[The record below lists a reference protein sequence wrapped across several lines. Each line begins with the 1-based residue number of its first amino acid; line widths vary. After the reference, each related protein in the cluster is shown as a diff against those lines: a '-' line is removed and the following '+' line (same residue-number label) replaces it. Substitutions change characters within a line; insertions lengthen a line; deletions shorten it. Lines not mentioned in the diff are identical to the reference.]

1 MFTALGCQVNL
12 CFLYS
17 TVNAVEQCLA
27 KLRTGKA
34 SDPLPGHFTGGTANH
49 KNTTFLRRAAASSC
63 EAASYASS
71 VISIS
76 SCLSAFLSDNPFA
89 ISKFLHLSSAVSLL
103 LALLRNHLVS
113 LYAIFSKRKRCFGT
127 LVSDSEA
134 SFYRFA
140 LPEDFPY
147 IRSDLKF

>member
-1 MFTALGCQVNL
+1 MPSN
-12 CFLYS
+12 
-17 TVNAVEQCLA
+17 NAWPSSGLEKLPIRSPPTSLVEQPTT
-27 KLRTGKA
+27 KI
-34 SDPLPGHFTGGTANH
+34 LPFFG
-49 KNTTFLRRAAASSC
+49 RAAASSC
-63 EAASYASS
+63 EAASYAYS

-89 ISKFLHLSSAVSLL
+89 ISKFLHLSFAVSLL